1 MNICSNYNNKL
12 FSLSRI
18 LTHRNNIFRMEE
30 YSFHIDGKRF
40 DIIMNASGCRSRSKE
55 HFDNL
60 IQNGMKTIIT
70 KSCTLYENHGNPE
83 PNFKE
88 INEHTSINCLGMP
101 NYGYKYYRDLFP
113 EYYKQGITYII
124 SMDASNWE
132 DLKTMLL
139 DYDEFIGRIKT
150 ECHTQDNIQDNI
162 QNTAR
167 EFVEINV
174 SCPNKL
180 DAINNTTSRIIA
192 YDPILLSRLLEN
204 IKQLELV
211 NLNIGIK
218 LSPYV
223 DKVLLEQISKVL
235 TTYSNIVKYIVCGNS
250 IPNGM
255 LINLESGKPLL
266 SIKTGGISGTANRLL
281 GVSNTYQFSNIFKH
295 ILKPYGN
302 TSNHIAILGCGGIET
317 DSDVLEYLNAGAYG
331 VQIGRILYIDG
342 MERVVKISNKLMAKL

>member
-1 MNICSNYNNKL
+1 
-12 FSLSRI
+12 
-18 LTHRNNIFRMEE
+18 MEE
-30 YSFHIDGKRF
+30 YSFHINGKRF

-60 IQNGMKTIIT
+60 IQNGLNTIIT
-70 KSCTLYENHGNPE
+70 KSCTLYKNDGNDE

-88 INEHTSINCLGMP
+88 INEHISINCLGMP
-101 NYGYKYYRDLFP
+101 NYGYKYYRNLFP
-113 EYYKQGITYII
+113 GYYKQGITYVI

-132 DLKTMLL
+132 DLKTMLI
-139 DYDEFIGRIKT
+139 DYDEFIGNMKT
-150 ECHTQDNIQDNI
+150 EWQTKYNIQDNI
-162 QNTAR
+162 QDSIK

-180 DAINNTTSRIIA
+180 DVNMNNSKISRIIA

-204 IKQLELV
+204 IKQLDLV

-223 DKVLLEQISKVL
+223 DNVLLEQISKVL
-235 TTYSNIVKYIVCGNS
+235 IKYSNIVKYIVCGNS

-255 LINLESGKPLL
+255 IINLENGKPLL

-281 GVSNTYQFSNIFKH
+281 GVSNVYQFNNIFKSANN
-295 ILKPYGN
+295 I
-302 TSNHIAILGCGGIET
+302 TSIAIFGCGGVET
-317 DSDVLEYLNAGAYG
+317 DTDVLEYLNAGAQS
-331 VQIGRILYIDG
+331 VQIGRILYVEG
-342 MERVVKISNKLMAKL
+342 VERIVVISNKLMAKL